1 MSLETVAPKIAAPT
15 RPLTFS
21 RPAKRLFLLGLLVA
35 GAIIIFM
42 TIDSRGNW
50 DFVIPF
56 RGTKIL
62 ALALVSYAIAV
73 STVLFQTVA
82 GNRILSPSIMGFDAL
97 YVLIQTTLV
106 FVLGAQATVT
116 LNLQARFVLE
126 VTCMVLFAGIL
137 YRWLFGGTRRSL
149 HLLILVG
156 IIFGVLF
163 RSFANM
169 MMRLIDPNEF
179 VILQDMLFASFNSFD
194 RNLLWV
200 SAALIFGGSIVLWR
214 IGHTFDI
221 LALGRETA
229 VNLGINFQR
238 TVTIILVVI
247 AIFVSVSTAL
257 VGPVTFFGLL
267 VANLAYQ
274 LAGTYKHRWILP
286 FAAGLALL
294 FLVSGQMV
302 VERLF
307 SFNTSLSIVVEFL
320 GGIVFIILLI
330 RGAGR

>member
-15 RPLTFS
+15 RSLTFS

-62 ALALVSYAIAV
+62 ALALVSYAVAV

-116 LNLQARFVLE
+116 LNPQARFVLE

-169 MMRLIDPNEF
+169 MTRLIDPNEF